1 MTKNYLYRAW
11 LLLAI
16 VLWSAGASAHEIRP
30 AIVTVTFKTDG
41 HYLVDISANMEA
53 VLAGVSP
60 KHADTNESP
69 NARSYNQLRE
79 LPPPKLQA
87 RIQEYLKTYL
97 SGINIEFDGVRNY
110 PALNSLEV
118 PEVGDLQRARLT
130 ILHFSGKI
138 PAGAREFGWSYAPEF
153 GDSVLRQQR
162 EGIEGVDA
170 KWLKNGTHSEPY
182 SLQTGAKAISRAEV
196 MQQYT
201 LLGFTHILPK
211 GLDHILF
218 VLGLF
223 LLSVKWKPLLM
234 QVTSFTVAH
243 TITLG
248 LSIYGIISLSPAIVE
263 PLISASIVYVAVENM
278 ITTELKPWR
287 PFVVFGFGL
296 LHGMG
301 FAGVLAE
308 IGLPRSEFLT
318 ALLTFNLGVELG
330 QLTVITAAFFLIGLW
345 WKDKSWYH
353 VRVVRPLSIAI
364 AAIGAYWTV
373 QRIVGW

>member
-1 MTKNYLYRAW
+1 MMKNNFYRTCWVLAV
-11 LLLAI
+11 LLWPVS
-16 VLWSAGASAHEIRP
+16 VLAHEIRP
-30 AIVTVTFKTDG
+30 AIVTLTFKTDG
-41 HYLVDISANMEA
+41 HYLADISTNMEA

-79 LPPPKLQA
+79 LPSPQLQV

-97 SGINIEFDGVRNY
+97 SGINIEFDGVRDF
-110 PALNSLEV
+110 PTLNSMEV
-118 PEVGDLQRARLT
+118 PEVGDLQRAR
-130 ILHFSGKI
+130 ISVLHLAGKI
-138 PAGAREFGWSYAPEF
+138 PHGAREFRWTYAPEF
-153 GDSVLRQQR
+153 GASVLRQQR
-162 EGIEGVDA
+162 EGAAGMDA
-170 KWLKNGTHSEPY
+170 KWLKEGTRSEPY
-182 SLQTGAKAISRAEV
+182 NLQTGAKEISRAEV
-196 MQQYT
+196 MRQYT
-201 LLGFTHILPK
+201 VLGFTHILPK

-223 LLSVKWKPLLM
+223 LLSVKWRPLLV

-248 LSIYGIISLSPAIVE
+248 LSIYGIISLSPKIVE
-263 PLISASIVYVAVENM
+263 PLIAASIVYVAVENM
-278 ITTELKPWR
+278 VTTELKPWR

-296 LHGMG
+296 LHGLG

-308 IGLPRSEFLT
+308 IGLPRAEFLT

-330 QLTVITAAFFLIGLW
+330 QLTIITGAFFLIGVW

-353 VRVVRPLSIAI
+353 ARVVRPLSMII
-364 AAIGAYWTV
+364 AAIAFYWTL
-373 QRIVGW
+373 QRIFGW